1 MKKDRDFITAMFS
14 HRRVR
19 VLYFMVSSQPS
30 PPENI
35 LKIPTDPD
43 QKRVSIEISGDVI
56 GTITST
62 VHVEAI
68 GTPYQVS

>member
-1 MKKDRDFITAMFS
+1 MFS

-30 PPENI
+30 PPKNI
-35 LKIPTDPD
+35 LIPTDPD
-43 QKRVSIEISGDVI
+43 QKSVSIEISGDVI
-56 GTITST
+56 GTITNT

-68 GTPYQVS
+68 STPYQVH

>member
-1 MKKDRDFITAMFS
+1 MS
-14 HRRVR
+14 
-19 VLYFMVSSQPS
+19 
-30 PPENI
+30 
-35 LKIPTDPD
+35 IPTDPD